1 MAVRLRV
8 DVHSPIPI
16 RWQLS
21 EQLKHAIEGGGVPRE
36 QALPSIRELA
46 GFLGINPNTVARAI
60 EDLKQSGYVEA
71 RRGKGVFVASA
82 PPTRRSPTLRQ
93 DFLKEAVIR
102 GAALGMTPG
111 DVAAGVLS
119 VADVGLT
126 ALGGTAEVLVVECSA
141 PELDFFARELQAH
154 LPVRAAKCSS
164 GTWRRPSDGSDR
176 GVNGSLRS
184 RPLRISRRWSGVW
197 TVWGSRCSR
206 SLRRCTSRPSSA
218 WRSFHREHGSASS
231 RRPSRRATRSSTRSP
246 RPRYRTSR
254 GSGPVRPPGARS
266 VGSCGVWTLSSVR
279 RRPPGGSRVS
289 WVLRCRSS
297 STTGHSTS
305 EPSNARGDRGA
316 ARRETPDPRCPAA
329 RPPRSGSCSPRVE
342 FARAPRRST
351 AAPSCGSAMTGN
363 EGGECVAAWRKQ
375 GWAPMPG
382 ERAPDRPAAE
392 ACAAPDADTLVSSAA
407 REWRR

>member
-1 MAVRLRV
+1 M
-8 DVHSPIPI
+8 
-16 RWQLS
+16 
-21 EQLKHAIEGGGVPRE
+21 
-36 QALPSIRELA
+36 
-46 GFLGINPNTVARAI
+46 
-60 EDLKQSGYVEA
+60 
-71 RRGKGVFVASA
+71 FVASA

-254 GSGPVRPPGARS
+254 GSRPVRPPGSRS
-266 VGSCGVWTLSSVR
+266 VGSVGSYGVWTSSSVR
-279 RRPPGGSRVS
+279 RRPPGGSTVS

-305 EPSNARGDRGA
+305 EPSRCSGRSWRSATG
-316 ARRETPDPRCPAA
+316 DPRPQM
-329 RPPRSGSCSPRVE
+329 PRGSPTAVR
-342 FARAPRRST
+342 FTLAPRRPREGAT
-351 AAPSCGSAMTGN
+351 PEDGGAVVRQRNDGKRRRRVRGSM
-363 EGGECVAAWRKQ
+363 
-375 GWAPMPG
+375 
-382 ERAPDRPAAE
+382 AE
-392 ACAAPDADTLVSSAA
+392 AGVGDDA
-407 REWRR
+407 R